1 MRVITLEEHFAT
13 PLFLDGP
20 GQDLKKAALKFE
32 GRAMKL
38 IEPLCDIGDKRL
50 AAMDAAGIDFQMLSL
65 TSPGSCPKV
74 LSRALKCVSCAI
86 PTRHHNE
93 NSEIFELSRP
103 STRVK
108 HNRFIRL
115 AFGGPVAFPL
125 IGRAKHM
132 TLRIQRSDEDSRVVL
147 TLIGR
152 IQGDQVPELE
162 ALLRSGTDHNVVD
175 LKEIK
180 LADRDAVRF
189 LAQSE
194 AEGTKLRNCPTFIRE
209 WISQERNELQ
219 REEAEQQQL

>member
-1 MRVITLEEHFAT
+1 
-13 PLFLDGP
+13 
-20 GQDLKKAALKFE
+20 
-32 GRAMKL
+32 
-38 IEPLCDIGDKRL
+38 
-50 AAMDAAGIDFQMLSL
+50 
-65 TSPGSCPKV
+65 
-74 LSRALKCVSCAI
+74 
-86 PTRHHNE
+86 
-93 NSEIFELSRP
+93 
-103 STRVK
+103 
-108 HNRFIRL
+108 
-115 AFGGPVAFPL
+115 
-125 IGRAKHM
+125 
-132 TLRIQRSDEDSRVVL
+132 VVL

-194 AEGTKLRNCPTFIRE
+194 AEGTKLRNCPAFIRE